1 MKENSDSDFIPN
13 SDDERIKIADPKLLS
28 KKRKAQLKIKDV
40 TTRHSGLWNKSQN
53 EIYIQFLTEFKDDF
67 EE

>member
-40 TTRHSGLWNKSQN
+40 TTRHSGLWNKS
-53 EIYIQFLTEFKDDF
+53 
-67 EE
+67 